1 MSKTPHIKLTK
12 TMVDKYI
19 IDAKVDVL
27 KLFGVLA
34 FPAIRSV
41 EIFDPRMSSP
51 TEYTNKLGK
60 TTIRFYKTKRGDKR
74 MSIKNLK
81 NIASIGDYLLFT
93 SIAGDAHTK
102 AMTVTQTPM
111 MLPKELRKVA

>member
-1 MSKTPHIKLTK
+1 MSKTPHIIITK
-12 TMVDKYI
+12 TMLNKYI

-27 KLFGVLA
+27 KLFGVLV
-34 FPAIRSV
+34 FPVIKSV
-41 EIFDPRMSSP
+41 DVFDP
-51 TEYTNKLGK
+51 YTKTGT
-60 TTIRFYKTKRGDKR
+60 TTIRFYKTRRGDKR

>member
-1 MSKTPHIKLTK
+1 MSKIPNIKLTK

-34 FPAIRSV
+34 FPVIKSV
-41 EIFDPRMSSP
+41 DVFDP
-51 TEYTNKLGK
+51 YTNKLGT

-81 NIASIGDYLLFT
+81 NIANVGDYLLFT

-102 AMTVTQTPM
+102 AMIVSQT
-111 MLPKELRKVA
+111 LLEELYRDVRKVA

>member
-1 MSKTPHIKLTK
+1 MSKIPNIKLTK

-27 KLFGVLA
+27 KLFGVLT
-34 FPAIRSV
+34 FPVIRSV

-81 NIASIGDYLLFT
+81 NIFRELMVISLYCLFT
-93 SIAGDAHTK
+93 F
-102 AMTVTQTPM
+102 
-111 MLPKELRKVA
+111 